1 MFLKEFGL
9 NMRLLGAFSILI
21 ISIFLWEGCSLSKS
35 DVVFE
40 TIDSTPIVL
49 REVNSLYKN
58 KLLGERRK
66 LKGNNIDI
74 QHGIYETVFFVLH
87 SPVQLTISQSLAVE
101 ISNDLNGFIIEL
113 YNELGELVKEEKVN
127 IGGSGKINYSIT
139 IQDPFL
145 LKAFRLRCSECDSGR
160 LSVFSA
166 RVIEQRHT
174 LYVNNLKLVSNNN
187 WKFQSPTEFNGTGVW
202 PVELKISG
210 LIYEKLTNQNWLLA
224 LRVKNSESENLQRM
238 TILLSNSTQEILFT
252 NDLKPGVQYIHLH
265 YSNIGFYPTNIK
277 LDMLSGQGTLLQAIA
292 IERMP
297 NAEPITDII
306 GIAADLRQILDVSTY
321 QWRQSE
327 FEIFLWNAP
336 RVVQI
341 QPILILDAKNVQIL
355 ELFFRRLA
363 FFVEK
368 SGYRGELLTNKQL
381 MGLRG
386 YNAHDYSSKDLA
398 RFYNLAQQLE
408 IELNSH
414 EDLLRRILVNHGLI
428 TLDVSGDWSSGGGAI
443 LGFSRSSTSS
453 LRQLLLFHEVLHGL
467 YFTHEKYQQS
477 VSEVWN
483 ELPKESQIFWIR
495 LLTLIGYDTNYQSLI
510 ENEFQAYILQQNMN
524 QLSGF
529 LSLWAGRL
537 GANFP
542 TEKQLF
548 IKVANQKE
556 FWVDIHQQL
565 NFHLESL
572 TGNNSEELIL
582 LHPSLKK

>member
-21 ISIFLWEGCSLSKS
+21 ISVFLWGGCSLSKS

-145 LKAFRLRCSECDSGR
+145 LKAFRVRCNECDSGR
-160 LSVFSA
+160 LSDFSA

-187 WKFQSPTEFNGTGVW
+187 WKFQSLTEFNGIGVW
-202 PVELKISG
+202 PVELKISE

-297 NAEPITDII
+297 NAEPLTDII

-327 FEIFLWNAP
+327 F
-336 RVVQI
+336 
-341 QPILILDAKNVQIL
+341 
-355 ELFFRRLA
+355 
-363 FFVEK
+363 
-368 SGYRGELLTNKQL
+368 
-381 MGLRG
+381 
-386 YNAHDYSSKDLA
+386 
-398 RFYNLAQQLE
+398 
-408 IELNSH
+408 
-414 EDLLRRILVNHGLI
+414 
-428 TLDVSGDWSSGGGAI
+428 
-443 LGFSRSSTSS
+443 
-453 LRQLLLFHEVLHGL
+453 
-467 YFTHEKYQQS
+467 
-477 VSEVWN
+477 
-483 ELPKESQIFWIR
+483 
-495 LLTLIGYDTNYQSLI
+495 
-510 ENEFQAYILQQNMN
+510 
-524 QLSGF
+524 
-529 LSLWAGRL
+529 
-537 GANFP
+537 
-542 TEKQLF
+542 
-548 IKVANQKE
+548 
-556 FWVDIHQQL
+556 
-565 NFHLESL
+565 
-572 TGNNSEELIL
+572 
-582 LHPSLKK
+582 